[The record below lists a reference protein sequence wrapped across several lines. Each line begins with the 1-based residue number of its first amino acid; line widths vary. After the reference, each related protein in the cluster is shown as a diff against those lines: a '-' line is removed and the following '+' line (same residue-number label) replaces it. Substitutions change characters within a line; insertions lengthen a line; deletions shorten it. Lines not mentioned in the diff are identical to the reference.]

1 MATIEWAKNWIHD
14 MVGYSNSFPKF
25 MYQDMF
31 LMRDFKGELHPDN
44 IVKNASPLLVSK
56 LEISEIAKFN
66 FPRLK

>member
-1 MATIEWAKNWIHD
+1 M
-14 MVGYSNSFPKF
+14 
-25 MYQDMF
+25 MF